1 MSCEQDGRRG
11 WCEWVEAVL
20 GWYVVAGSSGQGGG
34 SREKNTPVTYEVLS
48 LQLAL
53 REKKMKC

>member
-11 WCEWVEAVL
+11 WCDWVEAVL

-34 SREKNTPVTYEVLS
+34 SREKNAPVTYEVLS
-48 LQLAL
+48 LQLVAL
-53 REKKMKC
+53 